1 MQDLGPALQLK
12 DVGFILEKTLSKVL
26 LKEISGTLPQINSPS
41 LDWWPFKKTSL
52 TIDSLR
58 VVLKRVDDPA
68 TRGVGHFTIAEIN
81 KVLKYCFR

>member
-1 MQDLGPALQLK
+1 MQDLGPALQLD

-26 LKEISGTLPQINSPS
+26 LKEISGTLPQINSSS

-58 VVLKRVDDPA
+58 VILKGIDDPA
-68 TRGVGHFTIAEIN
+68 FRGVGFFSVAEFN
-81 KVLKYCFR
+81 NVLKYCFR

>member
-26 LKEISGTLPQINSPS
+26 LKEISGTLPQINSSS

-52 TIDSLR
+52 TIDSLC
-58 VVLKRVDDPA
+58 VVLKGVDDPA
-68 TRGVGHFTIAEIN
+68 TRGVGLFTIAEIN
-81 KVLKYCFR
+81 KVFEYCFR